1 MPGRRKPQTGHPC
14 PAALASIPSA
24 TAAGE
29 SLYNARAHKKL
40 HILFKSTRLHS
51 DSPMTKQSSVAA
63 DLNRLKVACQ
73 DCSLFQLCL
82 PVGLE
87 EGDLELLDQ
96 IIKRRRPVNRG
107 EHLFRAGDPFQSVYA
122 VRSGSVKTYTVSED
136 GTEQVTGF
144 HLPGELFGLDA
155 ITAGKHPCSAIALE
169 ATSVCEVPFDRLEEL
184 GAEVPSL
191 PRQMLRVMSKAILH
205 DQTLLA
211 YLSRKSAEER
221 LAGFL
226 LSLSQRFASRGF
238 SAREFNLSMSRID
251 IGNYLGLAE
260 ETVSRLFTRFQEQG
274 LLAVE
279 RKHVRLSDLDRLRQ
293 LAGTTAAAR
302 AQ

>member
-1 MPGRRKPQTGHPC
+1 MSTHRSVVAG
-14 PAALASIPSA
+14 LA
-24 TAAGE
+24 
-29 SLYNARAHKKL
+29 R
-40 HILFKSTRLHS
+40 F
-51 DSPMTKQSSVAA
+51 
-63 DLNRLKVACQ
+63 KVACQ
-73 DCSLFQLCL
+73 NCSLFQLCL
-82 PVGLE
+82 PVGLDQ
-87 EGDLELLDQ
+87 GDLELLDR
-96 IIKRRRPVNRG
+96 IIKRRRPVQRG
-107 EHLFRAGDPFQSVYA
+107 EYLFRAGEPFQAIYA

-136 GTEQVTGF
+136 GGEQVTGF

-155 ITAGKHPCSAIALE
+155 INAGRHPCSAVALE

-184 GAEVPSL
+184 GEDVPSL

-238 SAREFNLSMSRID
+238 SAHEFNLSMSRID

-260 ETVSRLFTRFQEQG
+260 ETVSRLFTRFQEQR
-274 LLAVE
+274 LLSVV
-279 RKHVRLSDLDRLRQ
+279 RKHVRLHDLERLRE
-293 LAGTTAAAR
+293 LAGTAVSAPAR
-302 AQ
+302 